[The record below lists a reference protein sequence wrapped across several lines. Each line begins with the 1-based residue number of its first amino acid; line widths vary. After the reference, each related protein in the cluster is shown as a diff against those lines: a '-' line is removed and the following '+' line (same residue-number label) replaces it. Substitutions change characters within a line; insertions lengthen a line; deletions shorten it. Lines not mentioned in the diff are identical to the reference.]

1 MRRYISTPPVNLVSV
16 LRPSVRRAI
25 VPEEADLVRHAFGL
39 PSARWKMAELAEA
52 NVSMSRDAAPYLNQ

>member
-1 MRRYISTPPVNLVSV
+1 
-16 LRPSVRRAI
+16 